1 MFLTRTLGLFPS
13 KGSVIVPLS
22 SWYALIGIDA
32 QLRLSY
38 RLRGLFRV
46 TVNAC

>member
-1 MFLTRTLGLFPS
+1 M
-13 KGSVIVPLS
+13 PLN
-22 SWYALIGIDA
+22 SWYTLIGIDA
-32 QLRLSY
+32 QWRLSY